1 MSNSKNF
8 ATQIFTKSA
17 SSRSLTDPVPEEE
30 EALEEPE
37 LPTPQEMIDSL
48 YTILMQRLDKIETLI
63 QKDCQCQKK

>member
-17 SSRSLTDPVPEEE
+17 SSRSLTDPVPEIEDTLE
-30 EALEEPE
+30 EAD

-48 YTILMQRLDKIETLI
+48 YQILMQRLDKIEALI
-63 QKDCQCQKK
+63 QEDCECPKK